1 MRLLKNLPFLAV
13 SVGHFVVD
21 ALNGLPAV
29 LLAVFSVSFGLTNAA
44 VGLLAT
50 VYGLAGALFQPIFG
64 AASDRFGGKWLSV
77 GGLLWMGF
85 FFGLVSLAPGETAL
99 FFLMLAGLGSG
110 AFHPAGTMDAADI
123 GRRNLAGKAAT
134 GAALFFLFGQVGSAF
149 GPAAGGALIDRAGP
163 AGILLLAALCLPA
176 AMLALLARRGPETSA
191 SIPTEQRKDSLRG
204 ALTSILRMEFVLI
217 VLMAVLRFWVQ
228 ASTQAFLPKL
238 LMEQGFSSTTYG
250 GLAGLF
256 MLGAA
261 VGGIAGGIV
270 GDRIGSYP
278 IMLGAT
284 ALSVLP
290 FFLLPVASGPLL
302 PVLIVTA
309 GLLNVAPH
317 SLQVTM
323 AQNALPG
330 RGGLASG
337 MILGSMFTLGGIG
350 VLLTGLA
357 ADRIGLTTALQANA
371 VLCALGAAIGVVL
384 WAREGPGKRRRLKGE
399 GALRL
404 VEDADPFSAGCAA
417 PPGSG

>member
-1 MRLLKNLPFLAV
+1 MRLLKNLPSLAV

-29 LLAVFSVSFGLTNAA
+29 LLAVFSVPFGLTNSA

-50 VYGLAGALFQPIFG
+50 IYGLAGALFQPIFG

-77 GGLLWMGF
+77 GGLLWMGV
-85 FFGLVSLAPGETAL
+85 FFGLVSQAPGETAL
-99 FFLMLAGLGSG
+99 FFLLMAGLGSG

-176 AMLALLARRGPETSA
+176 AMLALLARRGPELSA
-191 SIPTEQRKDSLRG
+191 SVPTEQRKDFLRD

-217 VLMAVLRFWVQ
+217 LLMAILRFWVQ

-261 VGGIAGGIV
+261 VGGIAGGIL

-284 ALSVLP
+284 ASEC
-290 FFLLPVASGPLL
+290 A
-302 PVLIVTA
+302 A
-309 GLLNVAPH
+309 
-317 SLQVTM
+317 
-323 AQNALPG
+323 
-330 RGGLASG
+330 
-337 MILGSMFTLGGIG
+337 
-350 VLLTGLA
+350 VLLAAGRLRPAAACADRHGRAAECRSPQPPGDDGAECPPRARWAGFRDDFWARCSRWVGSESSSRGWLQTGL
-357 ADRIGLTTALQANA
+357 G
-371 VLCALGAAIGVVL
+371 
-384 WAREGPGKRRRLKGE
+384 
-399 GALRL
+399 
-404 VEDADPFSAGCAA
+404 
-417 PPGSG
+417 